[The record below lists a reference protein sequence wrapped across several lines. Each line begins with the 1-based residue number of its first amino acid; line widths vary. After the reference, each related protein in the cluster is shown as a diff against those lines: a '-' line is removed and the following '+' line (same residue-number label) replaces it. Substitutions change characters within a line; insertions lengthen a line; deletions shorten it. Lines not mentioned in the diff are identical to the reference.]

1 MINNQKRLTRIETS
15 LSPKQAVLLWL
26 RQEHH
31 GRTSM
36 EYLRDMF
43 QQPPSAR
50 PRARVETQVVDAI
63 RAAMKGQEAARIHQ
77 AMRQGQM
84 YADFLILLVSRTNS
98 VIMDDSRCRWLQI
111 ALLHEQ
117 LRNAALSGHD
127 AKALN
132 KWAVRLRGVVTD
144 VCALQAAS
152 ELIRDRYFDGECI
165 LLKDAIEDLQQQAK
179 IVQTMMHNHDRV
191 VIEAGQPEF
200 ATDSDKLQKTV
211 NELASQRADFI
222 VALAK
227 SKTLDDFGEEETADA
242 ILKPYIL
249 EGK

>member
-1 MINNQKRLTRIETS
+1 
-15 LSPKQAVLLWL
+15 
-26 RQEHH
+26 
-31 GRTSM
+31 
-36 EYLRDMF
+36 
-43 QQPPSAR
+43 
-50 PRARVETQVVDAI
+50 
-63 RAAMKGQEAARIHQ
+63 
-77 AMRQGQM
+77 M

-98 VIMDDSRCRWLQI
+98 VILDDSRCRWLQI

-117 LRNAALSGHD
+117 LRSAALSDDD
-127 AKALN
+127 AKDLS
-132 KWAVRLRGVVTD
+132 KWAARLRGFVTD

-165 LLKDAIEDLQQQAK
+165 LSKDAIEDLEQQAK

-211 NELASQRADFI
+211 NELASQRADYI

-227 SKTLDDFGEEETADA
+227 SKTLDDFGEEEAADA
-242 ILKPYIL
+242 MLKPYIL
-249 EGK
+249 ERD